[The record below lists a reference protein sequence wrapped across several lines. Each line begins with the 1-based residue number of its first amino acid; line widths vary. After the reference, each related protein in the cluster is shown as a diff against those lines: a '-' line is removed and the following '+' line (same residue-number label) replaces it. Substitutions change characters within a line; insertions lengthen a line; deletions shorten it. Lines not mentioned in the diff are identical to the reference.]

1 MGGRLI
7 NAKKKTRRRAHAAK
21 RKAAEQAVA
30 SKVGGTVERSRHA
43 GAATPR
49 PSAGR

>member
-1 MGGRLI
+1 MGGRLV

-30 SKVGGTVERSRHA
+30 SKLDGRVERNRNA
-43 GAATPR
+43 GAVTR

>member
-30 SKVGGTVERSRHA
+30 SKVGGTVERSRNA
-43 GAATPR
+43 GAATR